1 MAGPPGRGRG
11 GDLSNVN
18 TRSGIKVTKFGKQS
32 QECWSRSQSLT
43 FAEAAAA
50 GGSAR
55 QGPPPPLAGDGLS
68 VVLPSNEWSSQAS
81 VHRAATI
88 MSQNQVTSRG
98 GTSAMAVIVAM
109 ATIAALC
116 GDMMQMQEGQKRA
129 KNRQNQCHHYIAKV
143 LCRP

>member
-1 MAGPPGRGRG
+1 MLGPPGRGRG

-32 QECWSRSQSLT
+32 QECWSQSQSLT

-50 GGSAR
+50 GGSSR

-81 VHRAATI
+81 GQCPPRCH
-88 MSQNQVTSRG
+88 NNVTKPGHLQGRH
-98 GTSAMAVIVAM
+98 
-109 ATIAALC
+109 
-116 GDMMQMQEGQKRA
+116 
-129 KNRQNQCHHYIAKV
+129 QCHGSHSGHGDHSSTLRGHDGQNRCHHCIAKV